1 MSIVLIALCGTG
13 GQQNESEASLKLWAS
28 AAAAVA
34 QIPITSHLLPRT
46 VVLVVVVV
54 VGHRRWVFQYS
65 ISKFM
70 SCFRCYVIIEIS
82 EMGCLNHVV

>member
-54 VGHRRWVFQYS
+54 VGHRGVFQYS

>member
-13 GQQNESEASLKLWAS
+13 GQQNESEASLKLWVS

-54 VGHRRWVFQYS
+54 VGHRGVFQYS

-70 SCFRCYVIIEIS
+70 SCFRIYVIIEIS

>member
-34 QIPITSHLLPRT
+34 QIPITSHLLPRM

-54 VGHRRWVFQYS
+54 VGHRGGCSNIQYPN
-65 ISKFM
+65 
-70 SCFRCYVIIEIS
+70 SCPAFVAT
-82 EMGCLNHVV
+82 L